1 MATSQVDLT
10 LIGLRAELVLRGG
23 NLTDPRAR
31 ESARAQYLLPN
42 NHYPDLQVGLSCLF
56 RSGASIDDLAQAGF
70 YRNATLS
77 VTVVQHLI
85 DELAIIG
92 CVPVLYVTPTLQ
104 YPDHHTLVFLRAGVL
119 EVVLAQ
125 DVLEALAR
133 AMMVVKNPH
142 QRKQ

>member
-1 MATSQVDLT
+1 MVAIL
-10 LIGLRAELVLRGG
+10 LIRVRRSL
-23 NLTDPRAR
+23 
-31 ESARAQYLLPN
+31 RAQYVLPN

-85 DELAIIG
+85 EELAIIG

-104 YPDHHTLVFLRAGVL
+104 YPDHHTLAFLRAGVL
-119 EVVLAQ
+119 EVTLAQ
-125 DVLEALAR
+125 DVLDALAR
-133 AMMVVKNPH
+133 AMMVVKNPY